1 MYVLF
6 AFIHSV
12 SYSVSVYRGVQTAR
26 NGFIISALG
35 FSVLLSKRV
44 PFGTCISTHLY
55 KDRYPP
61 YPYIGSSRIFL
72 TLA

>member
-26 NGFIISALG
+26 NGFIISGLG
-35 FSVLLSKRV
+35 FSVFYFQRECPLVRV
-44 PFGTCISTHLY
+44 YRHIYTKTDIHLT
-55 KDRYPP
+55 P
-61 YPYIGSSRIFL
+61 I
-72 TLA
+72 LALAELF

>member
-35 FSVLLSKRV
+35 FSVFYFQRECPLVRV
-44 PFGTCISTHLY
+44 YRHIYTKTDTHLT
-55 KDRYPP
+55 P
-61 YPYIGSSRIFL
+61 I
-72 TLA
+72 LALAEFF